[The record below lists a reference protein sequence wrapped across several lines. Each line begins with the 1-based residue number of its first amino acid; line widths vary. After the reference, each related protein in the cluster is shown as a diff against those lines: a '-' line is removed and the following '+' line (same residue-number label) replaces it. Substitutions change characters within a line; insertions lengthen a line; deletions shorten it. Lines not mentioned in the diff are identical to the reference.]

1 MNYQHVKVA
10 ELEETSHVGVLHVA
24 PLALVVTF
32 GEPDNGATGSDSIG
46 EYYYKSE
53 NGDFFVVYSL
63 DPDVTAENIEQTK
76 HQFWSVNEPVPLSI
90 GAKHDAD
97 VGDFKYW
104 IRKQIIDNS

>member
-10 ELEETSHVGVLHVA
+10 ELEEICHVGVLHVSPA
-24 PLALVVTF
+24 ALIATF
-32 GEPDNGATGSDSIG
+32 GEPNNGTTSTENIG

-53 NGDFFVVYSL
+53 NGEYLVVYSL
-63 DPDVTAENIEQTK
+63 DPDVTLENIEQAK
-76 HQFWSVNEPVPLSI
+76 HRFWNVKDPVPFSI

-104 IRKQIIDNS
+104 IRKQIINNT